1 MVEALPDSPPGTME
15 FRISGRLNREDYT
28 NALIPPIRAAVDR
41 GEKLRILVLLDEE
54 FHGLEPSAVW
64 EDIKAGID
72 LGVRHHSAWE
82 RFAIVTDAE
91 WVRRAT
97 ALFGWM
103 APGELRLFGLGE
115 LGAAK
120 AWLTA

>member
-1 MVEALPDSPPGTME
+1 MIEALPDSPPGTIGY
-15 FRISGRLNREDYT
+15 RISGRLSREDYT
-28 NALIPPIRAAVDR
+28 NVLIPPIRAAVDR

-103 APGELRLFGLGE
+103 APGELRLLGLGE
-115 LGAAK
+115 LDAAK